1 MDNAVNKA
9 VQSVVKKAKARAD
22 NVGSKTKT
30 WHCWL
35 ELYFFLIFNLKWS
48 DLKCEKHL
56 MWFIVSVYQFIH
68 LKHSS
73 HLS

>member
-35 ELYFFLIFNLKWS
+35 ELYFFL
-48 DLKCEKHL
+48 
-56 MWFIVSVYQFIH
+56 
-68 LKHSS
+68 
-73 HLS
+73 